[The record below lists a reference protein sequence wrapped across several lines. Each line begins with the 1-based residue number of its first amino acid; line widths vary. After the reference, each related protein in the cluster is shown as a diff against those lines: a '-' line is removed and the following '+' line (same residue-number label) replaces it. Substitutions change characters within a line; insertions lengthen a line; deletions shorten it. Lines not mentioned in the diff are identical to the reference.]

1 MTEQEDFA
9 SLFTKFE
16 RTQARKTRQ
25 EPKVGDKVR
34 GTIVSIQGDR
44 AFVDIGLKTE
54 GVIDVGELR
63 DENGHLSL
71 DIGDS
76 IEMLVSGK
84 EAETGTLL
92 LGAQHARRLR
102 GRDGLQQ
109 AHEQQLPV
117 EGLVTGTT
125 KGGLEV
131 EISGERGFCPASQID
146 VAFIEDLSTFVG
158 QRLAF
163 RITKLEG
170 GRSLNLVLS
179 RRALLEEAQ
188 RLAAAT
194 TRARLEVGAVMKG
207 RVTAIKDFGA
217 FIDLGGVEG
226 MVHISELAFGRVAHP
241 KDLLT
246 LGQMVEAVVLRIDK
260 TDNPKQPERIALSIR
275 ALEKDPWEEVVDR
288 FPVGA
293 LVSGTVS
300 RLQSFGVFVEL
311 APGIDGLVHI
321 SELGAGRRIQ
331 HPQEVVKV
339 GEAVQATVL
348 GVDKEKR
355 RISLSLDSKK
365 QHLDLPKPEDVADYT
380 KPKPGFSTLGDL
392 LKERWPKK

>member
-365 QHLDLPKPEDVADYT
+365 QHLDFPKPEDVADYT

>member
-311 APGIDGLVHI
+311 APGVDGLVHI

-365 QHLDLPKPEDVADYT
+365 QHLDFPKPEDVADYT